1 MDRWIFWFMQGM
13 LSFKPRIIK
22 AVYSKEITL
31 FVAMFIIVN
40 EGKKHLT
47 GKGAWL
53 PPNFDFCMWDNNE
66 II

>member
-1 MDRWIFWFMQGM
+1 MDLLVHAGDALVQTKNHQGCV
-13 LSFKPRIIK
+13 FKGNNC
-22 AVYSKEITL
+22 L